1 MLGDGFLARQ
11 RLLVITPHAD
21 DETYGCAGT
30 IARVKALGGE
40 VYVVLVS
47 IADVRQYAAGTGHRT
62 ATANGSANP
71 SANGSASPS
80 ANGSASPSANG
91 SANPSANGSASPSAN
106 GSANASANGSANGS
120 VNGSVK
126 GLVSGQTRLTEF
138 ESVMKLL
145 GVDDWDVLFTDERT
159 HLALDTVPRKEIVRL
174 LEADGRLAI
183 DVIRPTMA
191 LIPASSY
198 NQDHEA
204 LYRAC
209 VTATRP
215 GVPGGKYTVPFV
227 LAYDN
232 TSLFWVPEQSRFHPT
247 VYVDVSDYL
256 AVKLDA
262 MRLHASQLR
271 EPLYHGSLEGLE
283 LATKVRG
290 REVGVAA
297 AEGFALLRGVF

>member
-91 SANPSANGSASPSAN
+91 SANA
-106 GSANASANGSANGS
+106 SANGS

>member
-1 MLGDGFLARQ
+1 MLGDEFLSRQ
-11 RLLVITPHAD
+11 RLLVVSPHAD

-40 VYVVLVS
+40 VFVVLVS
-47 IADVRQYAAGTGHRT
+47 IAD
-62 ATANGSANP
+62 
-71 SANGSASPS
+71 
-80 ANGSASPSANG
+80 
-91 SANPSANGSASPSAN
+91 
-106 GSANASANGSANGS
+106 
-120 VNGSVK
+120 
-126 GLVSGQTRLTEF
+126 LVHYGDGPDLPHKKLVTQQTRLDEF

-159 HLALDTVPRKEIVRL
+159 HLALDTVPRKELVRL
-174 LEADGRLAI
+174 LESDGRLAI
-183 DVIRPTMA
+183 DSIRPTMV
-191 LIPASSY
+191 LLPASSY

-215 GVPGGKYTVPFV
+215 GAAGEKHTVPFV

-232 TSLFWVPEQSRFHPT
+232 TSLFWVPEQVRFHPT
-247 VYVDVSDYL
+247 VYVDVSEFL
-256 AVKLDA
+256 GVKLDA
-262 MRLHASQLR
+262 LRLHASQLR
-271 EPLYHGSLEGLE
+271 EPLYHGSPEGLE

-297 AEGFALLRGVF
+297 AEGFVLLRGLF

>member
-1 MLGDGFLARQ
+1 MLGDEFLSRQ
-11 RLLVITPHAD
+11 RLLVVTPHAD

-47 IADVRQYAAGTGHRT
+47 IADLVHYGDGANAGHRDGGGRR
-62 ATANGSANP
+62 NGS
-71 SANGSASPS
+71 
-80 ANGSASPSANG
+80 
-91 SANPSANGSASPSAN
+91 
-106 GSANASANGSANGS
+106 
-120 VNGSVK
+120 
-126 GLVSGQTRLTEF
+126 GLRSSSGGDLGGAGHPAARYRKLVTQQTRLEEF
-138 ESVMKLL
+138 ESVMNLL

-159 HLALDTVPRKEIVRL
+159 HLALDTVPRKELVRL
-174 LEADGRLAI
+174 LESDGRLAI
-183 DVIRPTMA
+183 DSIRPTMT
-191 LIPASSY
+191 LIPATSY

-215 GVPGGKYTVPFV
+215 GAAGEKYTVPFV

-232 TSLFWVPEQSRFHPT
+232 TSLFWVPEQMRFHPT
-247 VYVDVSDYL
+247 VYVDVSGFLELKL
-256 AVKLDA
+256 AAL
-262 MRLHASQLR
+262 RLHASQLR
-271 EPLYHGSLEGLE
+271 EPLYHGSPESLE

-297 AEGFALLRGVF
+297 AEGFVLLRGLF